1 MAKQKQQL
9 KYTPD
14 ELKEK
19 IEAYF
24 EDCKGRVLTDTDG
37 DVMYN
42 KYGQPIVIDRHPP
55 TVTGLARTLGFRTRM
70 SLYDYKARPA
80 TKAIV
85 EDALMRIQEYAEGR
99 LYDKDGVAGAKFVL
113 QNCYDGWNVAAL
125 QKAEA
130 NAPVVN
136 IIADIPRPVRAA
148 DTDPVVVEE
157 ETEEP
162 DAGE

>member
-1 MAKQKQQL
+1 MATTQPRL
-9 KYTPD
+9 TPD

-24 EDCKGRVLTDTDG
+24 KACEGRVLTDTDG
-37 DVMYN
+37 DVVYN

-55 TVTGLARTLGFRTRM
+55 TVTGLARTVGLRTRM
-70 SLYDYKARPA
+70 ALYKYRGRPA

-99 LYDKDGVAGAKFVL
+99 LYDRDGVAGAKFVL
-113 QNCYDGWNVAAL
+113 QNCYDGWNTAAL
-125 QKAEA
+125 QRAEA

-136 IIADIPRPVRAA
+136 IIADIPRPAGAA
-148 DTDPVVVEE
+148 DAGQVVVEE
-157 ETEEP
+157 ETEEA